1 MLKSWPAGN
10 ADGGRL
16 PGWTTTAKE
25 RYRAIEDRSCPAH
38 RHLDLRD
45 GKLRKEDGLR
55 RDCPQHEIGVNA
67 EKTATVQQGP
77 ASQRVREVCAF
88 PQLTFYYQR
97 LLKNF
102 AGNFNLL
109 NRALVSPLVKGN
121 LNFDRLCLLDIE
133 DSDDAISAVFS
144 QQLRGTSGD
153 TYMVEGL
160 QPERQT
166 VPEFDFE
173 VAVWPKKKYQN
184 VGRFPDLLA
193 RSVPPVM
200 TPETSTWNQKRR
212 TVA

>member
-1 MLKSWPAGN
+1 MTPS
-10 ADGGRL
+10 
-16 PGWTTTAKE
+16 
-25 RYRAIEDRSCPAH
+25 
-38 RHLDLRD
+38 
-45 GKLRKEDGLR
+45 
-55 RDCPQHEIGVNA
+55 
-67 EKTATVQQGP
+67 VQ
-77 ASQRVREVCAF
+77 SFHNSMNRI
-88 PQLTFYYQR
+88 PQLIIT
-97 LLKNF
+97 
-102 AGNFNLL
+102 
-109 NRALVSPLVKGN
+109 
-121 LNFDRLCLLDIE
+121 
-133 DSDDAISAVFS
+133 
-144 QQLRGTSGD
+144 LRGTSGD